1 MAHPIIE
8 AFRPSGRRGR
18 GGVHR
23 ERALAAGSLS
33 HSSVAGKAVD
43 GLLRLISALTRPR
56 SVLWLR
62 RAVVLLACLWML
74 AAAVQLFWALFPV
87 APATRLEGAVI
98 NPPAQVMANTSSR
111 AQVDIEALRGWSL
124 FGEPGAVADV
134 EVAEESASE
143 VRSAREGIERGARES
158 RLELTLR
165 GIIAFNAAGEGSA
178 VIEHRGRQAIYSV
191 DDELPVAGRVL
202 LAKVMPDQVVLDN
215 GGTYELLRLY
225 PPSALDAQ
233 LTGAQNGV
241 PRTARPAAST
251 ATVVDRR
258 TDPESAALAAEY
270 RDQLYEDPQSL
281 AELVRISAVREE
293 GILRGYRVTPGQ
305 HRKQFEQLG
314 FRPGDLVV
322 AVNGLSLSDPANTM
336 RLYQAMR
343 SASEVS
349 FDLLRGAE
357 SVALSVRLDDA
368 SADR

>member
-1 MAHPIIE
+1 
-8 AFRPSGRRGR
+8 
-18 GGVHR
+18 
-23 ERALAAGSLS
+23 LAAGSLS
-33 HSSVAGKAVD
+33 HSSIAGKTVD
-43 GLLRLISALTRPR
+43 GLLRLFSALSQPR
-56 SVLWLR
+56 NVLWLR
-62 RAVVLLACLWML
+62 RGVVWLACLWML

-87 APATRLEGAVI
+87 APGTRLEGEVI
-98 NPPAQVMANTSSR
+98 NPPAQAITAAGGR
-111 AQVDIEALRGWSL
+111 TQVDIEALRGWAL
-124 FGEPGAVADV
+124 FGDPGAASEVETAVA
-134 EVAEESASE
+134 SASE
-143 VRSAREGIERGARES
+143 VRSAREGIERGARDS

-233 LTGAQNGV
+233 LTGAQSRV
-241 PRTARPAAST
+241 PRSAAPAASA
-251 ATVVDRR
+251 ATVIDRR
-258 TDPESAALAAEY
+258 TDAESAALAAAY

-281 AELVRISAVREE
+281 ADLVRISAVREE
-293 GILRGYRVTPGQ
+293 GVLRGYRVTPGQ
-305 HRKQFEQLG
+305 HREQFKQLG

-368 SADR
+368 TTDR

>member
-1 MAHPIIE
+1 M
-8 AFRPSGRRGR
+8 
-18 GGVHR
+18 
-23 ERALAAGSLS
+23 AAGSLS

-241 PRTARPAAST
+241 PRTARPAASA

-258 TDPESAALAAEY
+258 MDPESAALAAEY